1 MCMCELLGFTSDH
14 AVEINEYLKE
24 FYSHSIKHPH
34 GWGLMREQN
43 GRIEII
49 KEPVCASE
57 SQKIAEIIDRTQPQT
72 TALAHIRMAT
82 IGYIKQEN
90 CHPFSGTD
98 NTGRCWTLI
107 HNGTIYSGKMLMKY
121 LHTQTGETDSERI
134 FLALLDVIN
143 ENHPRTAQERFEAV
157 ERFVISISKRNK
169 LNLMIYDGE
178 LLYVHQNM
186 EDTLYY
192 KTENGSIIFSTVP
205 LDNGTWE
212 KYPLTQLCAFSGGK
226 KVFEGTKHEY
236 VFVPSLEYITALDA
250 MHI

>member
-1 MCMCELLGFTSDH
+1 MCELLGFTSNHTAD
-14 AVEINEYLKE
+14 IREYLKA
-24 FYSHSIKHPH
+24 FYSHSPAHPH

-43 GRIEII
+43 GKREII

-57 SQKIAEIIDRTQPQT
+57 SQKLTRIIEETQSQT

-90 CHPFSGTD
+90 CHPFSGAD
-98 NTGRCWTLI
+98 VTGRCWTLI
-107 HNGTIYSGKMLMKY
+107 HNGTVYSGKKLMKY

-134 FLALLDVIN
+134 FLALIDEIN
-143 ENHPRTAQERFEAV
+143 EKQPCTPQERFEAV
-157 ERFVISISKRNK
+157 EKFVISIAKRNK

-186 EDTLYY
+186 KDTLYY
-192 KTENGSIIFSTVP
+192 KAENGSIIFATVP
-205 LDNGTWE
+205 LDNSTWE
-212 KYPLTQLCAFSGGK
+212 KYPLAQLCAFRDGR
-226 KVFEGTKHEY
+226 KVFEGTRHEY